1 MPGQIVA
8 LLVSATAKE
17 ISTPPAPAGFAKVTG
32 NGTVLP
38 GATTVLAGTMIGGEV
53 TVTLALALE
62 YPGALAMMV
71 VDPADTPVT
80 TTVALEEPAMKLA
93 VGCTVATPG
102 LVELKLTVN
111 PEAAGADRIRE
122 KVLVPVP
129 AMVALDGA
137 PPQGG
142 ASINLSRRH
151 VHGGLEPRQT
161 FAMTQKDGD
170 FDEAEH
176 RQPTWFNR

>member
-1 MPGQIVA
+1 M
-8 LLVSATAKE
+8 LVSATAKE

-32 NGTVLP
+32 NDTVLP

-71 VDPADTPVT
+71 VDPADIPVT
-80 TTVALEEPAMKLA
+80 VTTAVDEPAAKLA

-129 AMVALDGA
+129 AMVALDGEKLIVPVEVA
-137 PPQGG
+137 TCTTWLAEFQPL
-142 ASINLSRRH
+142 A
-151 VHGGLEPRQT
+151 
-161 FAMTQKDGD
+161 
-170 FDEAEH
+170 EAVMVAD
-176 RQPTWFNR
+176 PLLTPVT